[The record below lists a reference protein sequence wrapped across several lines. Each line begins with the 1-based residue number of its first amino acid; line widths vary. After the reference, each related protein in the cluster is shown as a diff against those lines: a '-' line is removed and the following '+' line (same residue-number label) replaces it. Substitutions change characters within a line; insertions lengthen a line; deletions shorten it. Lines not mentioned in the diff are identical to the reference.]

1 MPDAVPALEAL
12 FVRAVHQGLQ
22 KLCGNQPVTSTN
34 IASMA
39 CGRPRFDFH
48 TGCTCPNCF
57 RPSPIGG
64 GMEKCP
70 ELCAGNLITSPYAK
84 QCCQCAQEA

>member
-1 MPDAVPALEAL
+1 MLYVPALED
-12 FVRAVHQGLQ
+12 FRERAVHQGLQ
-22 KLCGNQPVTSTN
+22 TLAVWKSTSYGHKV
-34 IASMA
+34 ASMA
-39 CGRPRFDFH
+39 CGRPKFDFH

-84 QCCQCAQEA
+84 QCCQCAQA